1 MKTIFIKDDRLRE
14 LTDYRCKKIVDLCIK
29 GKIKG
34 SYTIEESSKEYK
46 TKKYPF
52 YAIYFGWDVIDSEDG
67 WKLKEHPEKDLERV
81 ISELKKAE
89 LQKDGTIK
97 VNMEWAES
105 MGTINYIDFRTF
117 CDEMIKKILIQK

>member
-67 WKLKEHPEKDLERV
+67 WKLKD
-81 ISELKKAE
+81 KKE
-89 LQKDGTIK
+89 G
-97 VNMEWAES
+97 NE
-105 MGTINYIDFRTF
+105 
-117 CDEMIKKILIQK
+117 